1 MPVRV
6 PACCSTH
13 PVSCDRYPDACARSI
28 YLSFSPHISC
38 ALPDYLLTSQTQ
50 PPLAQVVGLPGLL
63 YNDSAVMEHGSRRA
77 AFDANTFDWARYQ
90 CLLQAAY
97 QYTGL
102 SHEKTLNPKGAVPR
116 VTLCGCCFTFHTQC
130 AT

>member
-1 MPVRV
+1 MCQV
-6 PACCSTH
+6 
-13 PVSCDRYPDACARSI
+13 
-28 YLSFSPHISC
+28 YLSLSIISR
-38 ALPDYLLTSQTQ
+38 ALPDYLLISQMQ
-50 PPLAQVVGLPGLL
+50 PPLAQVVDLPGLL

-77 AFDANTFDWARYQ
+77 SFDANTFDWARYQ

-102 SHEKTLNPKGAVPR
+102 SHETILNPSGAVPR
-116 VTLCGCCFTFHTQC
+116 LEHHHIVWVLFTFDTQF